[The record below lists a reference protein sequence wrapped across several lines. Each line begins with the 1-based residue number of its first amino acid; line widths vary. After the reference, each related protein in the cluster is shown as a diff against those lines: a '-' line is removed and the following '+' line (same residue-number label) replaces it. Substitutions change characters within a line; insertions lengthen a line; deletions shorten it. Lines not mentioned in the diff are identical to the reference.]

1 VRFFLDHDVPV
12 SVGTMLRAEG
22 HEAWTA
28 ADARLDAEPQDDAL
42 TVYATERGAALV
54 TLDREFSER
63 RRKNPIGWHIR
74 LRCREP
80 DAATV
85 LRVHLAEVIEYLERD
100 HVTLTVS
107 PDGLKADSEWN

>member
-1 VRFFLDHDVPV
+1 MSVKTGRAPVRQTAPAVAKKV
-12 SVGTMLRAEG
+12 NVGRMTSSPGPISRACRASDRASLPDE
-22 HEAWTA
+22 
-28 ADARLDAEPQDDAL
+28 Q
-42 TVYATERGAALV
+42 ATPCPLHV
-54 TLDREFSER
+54 T
-63 RRKNPIGWHIR
+63 P
-74 LRCREP
+74 CREP